1 MNRSLINLPDIF
13 PDSFQTVNVIK
24 VLNIRLNIGFCK
36 ALVNFSQ

>member
-13 PDSFQTVNVIK
+13 PDSFQTVNVK